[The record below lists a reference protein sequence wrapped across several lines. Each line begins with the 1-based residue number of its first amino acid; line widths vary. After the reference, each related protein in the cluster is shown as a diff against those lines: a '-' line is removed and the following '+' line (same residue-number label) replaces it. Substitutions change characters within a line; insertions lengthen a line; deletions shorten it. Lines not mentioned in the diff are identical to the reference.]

1 MSHRVGTEILAK
13 QLRRVDRSPA
23 MSSYVQLCP
32 AMSSYVYFRL
42 TFRHKR
48 LLCTLILDFPGI
60 CMISSLFFFQFFGQ
74 AKETEAAPEGNLRA
88 VRAGSGLR
96 GRWDV
101 T

>member
-1 MSHRVGTEILAK
+1 
-13 QLRRVDRSPA
+13 
-23 MSSYVQLCP
+23 
-32 AMSSYVYFRL
+32 
-42 TFRHKR
+42 
-48 LLCTLILDFPGI
+48 
-60 CMISSLFFFQFFGQ
+60 MISSLFFFQFFGQ